1 MSVLLAVFKRTFV
14 ACLARPAGA
23 TWIGLFV
30 VLSASIPV
38 WTEPFLGTQATAADR
53 CLLVFPVLLLA
64 FVIAMVMLVC
74 REEREWRH
82 VEELAGVPPGD
93 VRVFLGK
100 LLAVVPIFSG
110 ASWLTDLATGAVLDF
125 LFQEPDVLDVLMVYQ
140 AYWLAGVLL
149 LVVGITTSIVLA
161 AVFQRNFVNYFASP
175 TGYVFICVFVL
186 LSSLAAFWPYEF
198 FNSNLAN
205 LDQLNYWFPFIML
218 VFIPA
223 ITMSIWAEERRQGT
237 DELLLTIPAGDFEIV
252 LGKYLAAVAI
262 YTISLVFSRVCN
274 YTVLAYLGDPDMGL
288 FCATYFGYWLI
299 GLAMLAVG
307 MVASFL
313 TGNLTVSYVLGAM
326 FNAPLVLATWA
337 EGPLRNWSIGGQFAD
352 FGRGILTLSGFAYF
366 LTIAVVMLYLCM
378 VLIGRRHW
386 MRASDWYALGA
397 HYGLRAVALAVI
409 AVGATYFFYHHPLR
423 ADVTSEQLTKLSS
436 YSIDLI
442 DKVKEKLEKADPPQ
456 TVQIEA
462 FISPDV
468 PEAYVQTRLNLLAK
482 LDELQARGGGLI
494 NVKVTPTERFTP
506 AAIRAKK
513 LYGIDYQQRF
523 DEKRGTRSEAYIY
536 MGVAFTSGLER
547 SIIPFLDRGV
557 SAEYA
562 LVQALFTVTQQERT
576 RVGVVQGAN
585 SIPMCARFGQGRD
598 QPIIEE
604 LRKQYDV
611 EVVDPSMAIPARKHA
626 TEEGGEE
633 EGYDVLL
640 VVQPS
645 LLSQQGLDNL
655 MDAIRRGQPTVIF
668 EDPFPLTF
676 GPMNGTMIPR
686 QPRNQQEMQMMMRGM
701 GQMFQKGNIKPLW
714 RLLGVKFSRDDGV
727 EPDPSE
733 TDAQPT
739 RPDTTVWQNYDP
751 FPKLPVS
758 RYAREMLVY
767 IGEGCGAKE
776 PFNVEDP
783 ITSGLQMVMFISPTY
798 LEKSGVLGFE
808 PLVRTGPNSGTLQPY
823 MKGGFGFMGPQWTIN
838 MRAPKALGPEEGF
851 VLAARITGRPT
862 EESSEAKE
870 DESQTKTKQDETEAK
885 KDDEKPDINVVL
897 VGDIDLLNELI
908 YRWAEEGEVEGLG
921 MKFASDNTAFVMN
934 IVDSL
939 AGNEEF
945 LALRT
950 RRPKHRELTR
960 ITERTKEALKEK
972 NDARDKAQKD
982 FQNAI
987 EEIQR
992 KFEEDKKK
1000 LAKKLQQGNQGEGVD
1015 FEGFLEQA
1023 GKMMEARNKEI
1034 EDRTRELEDERDAEI
1049 ERIEIERDAE
1059 IRRVQDQYKIRAVV
1073 LPPIPPLVLAIV
1085 VFITRRIKEREGVSA
1100 SRLR

>member
-1 MSVLLAVFKRTFV
+1 MNVNVLRAVFV
-14 ACLARPAGA
+14 
-23 TWIGLFV
+23 
-30 VLSASIPV
+30 
-38 WTEPFLGTQATAADR
+38 
-53 CLLVFPVLLLA
+53 
-64 FVIAMVMLVC
+64 
-74 REEREWRH
+74 
-82 VEELAGVPPGD
+82 
-93 VRVFLGK
+93 
-100 LLAVVPIFSG
+100 
-110 ASWLTDLATGAVLDF
+110 
-125 LFQEPDVLDVLMVYQ
+125 
-140 AYWLAGVLL
+140 
-149 LVVGITTSIVLA
+149 
-161 AVFQRNFVNYFASP
+161 RNFVNYFASP

-218 VFIPA
+218 VFVPA

-237 DELLLTIPAGDFEIV
+237 DELLLTIPAGDFDIV

-262 YTISLVFSRVCN
+262 YTISLIFSLVCN

-313 TGNLTVSYVLGAM
+313 TGNLTVSYVLGAV

-337 EGPLRNWSIGGQFAD
+337 ESAVRNWSIGGQFAD
-352 FGRGILTLSGFAYF
+352 FGRGILAFSGLAYF

-386 MRASDWYALGA
+386 LRGRDWYALGL

-409 AVGATYFFYHHPLR
+409 AVGAIYFFHHHPLR
-423 ADVTSEQLTKLSS
+423 ADVTSEQLTRLSS

-442 DKVKEKLEKADPPQ
+442 DKVGKNLEEAEPKR

-482 LDELQARGGGLI
+482 LDELEFLGGGLI
-494 NVKVTPTERFTP
+494 QKKVYDTERFTP
-506 AAIRAKK
+506 AATRAKT

-523 DEKRGTRSEAYIY
+523 DEERGTRSEAYLY
-536 MGVAFTSGLER
+536 MGVAFTCGLER
-547 SIIPFLDRGV
+547 SIVPFLDRGV

-562 LVQALFTVTQQERT
+562 LVQALFAVTQQKRT
-576 RVGVVQGAN
+576 RVGVVQGAS
-585 SIPMCARFGQGRD
+585 SIPLCARFGQGQD

-604 LRKQYDV
+604 LKKQYEV
-611 EVVDPSMAIPARKHA
+611 EVVDPSSAIPERKKA
-626 TEEGGEE
+626 AKDGEEE

-645 LLSQQGLDNL
+645 MLAQPQLENLL
-655 MDAIRRGQPTVIF
+655 DAIRRGQPTAIF

-676 GPMNGTMIPR
+676 GPMNGTMIPLPP
-686 QPRNQQEMQMMMRGM
+686 PRSQQEYQMRMMNNTLE
-701 GQMFQKGNIKPLW
+701 KADIKPLW
-714 RLLGVKFSRDDGV
+714 QLLGVKFSRDDGV

-733 TDAQPT
+733 TDAKPT
-739 RPDTTVWQNYDP
+739 RADTTVWQNYDP

-767 IGEGCGAKE
+767 VGTGCGAKE
-776 PFNVEDP
+776 PFNAKDA

-798 LEKSGVLGFE
+798 LEKSGILNFE
-808 PLVRTGPNSGTLQPY
+808 PLVRTGPNSGTIEPY
-823 MKGGFGFMGPQWTIN
+823 VEMGGFSFMGGPQWTIN
-838 MRAPKALGPEEGF
+838 MRAPKVPGPEEGY
-851 VLAARITGRPT
+851 VLAARITGEPT
-862 EESSEAKE
+862 AESR
-870 DESQTKTKQDETEAK
+870 DEKDDETAAK
-885 KDDEKPDINVVL
+885 KDDAKPKIDVVL
-897 VGDIDLLNELI
+897 VADIDLLNELI
-908 YRWAEEGEVEGLG
+908 YRWTEQGEVEGLG
-921 MKFASDNTAFVMN
+921 MEFDCDNTAFVMN
-934 IVDSL
+934 VVDAL
-939 AGNEEF
+939 AGNEDF

-972 NDARDKAQKD
+972 NEARDKAQKD
-982 FQNAI
+982 FQDAI
-987 EEIQR
+987 EKIQR
-992 KFEEDKKK
+992 KLEEDKAK

-1015 FEGFLEQA
+1015 FEDFLKQA
-1023 GKMMEARNKEI
+1023 EKMMEAREKEI
-1034 EDRTRELEDERDAEI
+1034 DDRTQELEDERDAEI
-1049 ERIEIERDAE
+1049 ERIEIGRDAE
-1059 IRRVQDQYKIRAVV
+1059 IRKVQDGYKWRAVV
-1073 LPPIPPLVLAIV
+1073 LPPILPLFLAIV
-1085 VFITRRIKEREGVSA
+1085 VFITRRVREREGVSA
-1100 SRLR
+1100 DRLR